1 MLKKKIFD
9 IIVCV
14 HNSPHFLRWC
24 LDSIFN
30 HSNPENFNLL
40 IVNDFSDDVTKN
52 LIKEFQSKYKDIIE
66 VITNKENLGYVKSAN
81 IGIQKSI
88 SENIIL
94 VNSDVIVTENW
105 LEKFQDA
112 LKQDP
117 KIGLISP
124 LSNNAVN
131 LTIKMPPGFDY
142 IQMNE
147 FLEKFSRKL
156 YPDAMTVMG
165 HCLLITRK
173 VIETIGV
180 FDEIYSPAY
189 TEETDYHFL
198 AINNG
203 FRAVIADDT
212 YVFHKGEGSI
222 QNRNELLVKH
232 LKIFFS
238 RYKKQF
244 KKLLAEYD
252 RKDELGYLRDKKT
265 QFPHFKKFF
274 YKPHYDVVFFLPGLV
289 AGIGGIATV
298 VDIVNGLVLSGLNA
312 NIAYL
317 GKKAIDMDMLFEPIQ
332 YDDIKQLLAF
342 PPNTK
347 VLIATEYGTVEA
359 VTQIAKSHNIQSA
372 YFLQDYEGWFEPQ
385 RILDFVKKTYHK
397 IENRIVVSHWLKK
410 MLEEQDKCQSTV
422 INDGVPEDF
431 FYPQQKIP
439 KEIEQLRKTCK
450 IIVLSLLSENERRG
464 SVYFCQA
471 MKELL
476 QETTDIGF
484 VVTQRSQ
491 EGFEDFDDQRFLN
504 LGMLPRKKMPIYFSG
519 CDIIVDSSL
528 YHGFG
533 LPALEGMSCG
543 LGAII
548 TDVQIDYAKNNTNCI
563 SVQPR
568 NVRQIKEAILKL
580 RDDPTLLSN
589 MKKEARK
596 TATEFSWKNQIPKFV
611 KFFTEL
617 ISSYDKTKSRPDFR
631 YEKLLSY
638 KDVSKV
644 VESRKITPQ
653 PANYSQEIPS
663 PRKIFGMF
671 KFYSRQHGFL
681 IACRESLK
689 WLFK

>member
-1 MLKKKIFD
+1 LINKKTFD
-9 IIVCV
+9 IIICV
-14 HNSPHFLRWC
+14 HNSPRYLRWC
-24 LDSIFN
+24 LDSIFKY
-30 HSNPENFNLL
+30 SKLDIFNLI
-40 IVNDFSDDVTKN
+40 IVDDNSNNITKN
-52 LIKEFQSKYKDIIE
+52 LIQEFQSQHPENIE
-66 VITNKENLGYVKSAN
+66 VLTNEKNLGYVKSAN
-81 IGIQKSI
+81 SGIQKSI

-94 VNSDVIVTENW
+94 LNSDVVVTNNW
-105 LEKFQDA
+105 LEKFESA
-112 LKQDP
+112 LKKDS

-124 LSNNAVN
+124 LCNNAAN
-131 LTIKMPPGFDY
+131 LTVKMPPGFDFV
-142 IQMNE
+142 QMNE
-147 FLEKFSRKL
+147 YFEKNSKKI
-156 YPDAMTVMG
+156 YPDAMTIVG
-165 HCLLITRK
+165 NCLLITRK
-173 VIETIGV
+173 VIEKVGL

-189 TEETDYHFL
+189 TEETDYHFK
-198 AINNG
+198 AINQG

-212 YVFHKGEGSI
+212 YVFHKGESSI
-222 QNRNELLVKH
+222 QNRNELLKKH

-238 RYKKQF
+238 RYEKQF

-265 QFPHFKKFF
+265 QFLHFKKFF

-289 AGIGGIATV
+289 AGIGGITTV

-359 VTQIAKSHNIQSA
+359 VSQIAKSHNLQSA
-372 YFLQDYEGWFEPQ
+372 YFIQDYEGWFEPQ
-385 RILDFVKKTYHK
+385 RLLDFVKKTYHK

-431 FYPQQKIP
+431 FYNQQKIP

-484 VVTQRSQ
+484 VVTQRLQ

-504 LGMLPRKKMPIYFSG
+504 LRMLPREKMPIYFSG

-596 TATEFSWKNQIPKFV
+596 TAIEFGWKNQIPKFV
-611 KFFTEL
+611 NYFHEL
-617 ISSYDKTKSRPDFR
+617 ISSYDETKPRPDFR

-638 KDVSKV
+638 KDVPKV

-653 PANYSQEIPS
+653 PANYSQGISS
-663 PRKIFGMF
+663 PRQIFGMF
-671 KFYSRQHGFL
+671 MFYSKQHGFL
-681 IACRESLK
+681 IACKESLK